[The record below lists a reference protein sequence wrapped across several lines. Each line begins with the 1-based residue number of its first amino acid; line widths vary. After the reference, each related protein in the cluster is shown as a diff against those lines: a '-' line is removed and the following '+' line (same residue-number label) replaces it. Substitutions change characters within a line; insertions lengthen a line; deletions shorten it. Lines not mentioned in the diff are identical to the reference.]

1 VKSVPRLRGVRTRL
15 LLVVVGALAVALG
28 VATIGF
34 NVLLAHAAKSDADT
48 LLRSRASSELALL
61 RVVGD
66 TITVGETRDDP
77 LGDSRVWIF
86 HGTQVVEQPRAK
98 PETDLAAHSLAGGP
112 ARFLTVPDDS
122 DERLY
127 AIPIVHEGHRVGTL
141 VTGISLAPYHHTQRT
156 ALVGS
161 LTLFLVLLAIT
172 GVAAWWLLRS
182 ALRPVALMTEQA
194 STWSEHD
201 LDRRFA
207 LGQPHDELTKLAATL
222 DGLLDRLAASLR
234 HERRFSAEMSHEL
247 RTPLAKLMAEAELAL
262 RRERS
267 ESDYRESLQAVL
279 TNAQQIERIVE
290 TLLSA
295 AQQELQAQGVANA
308 VDVAEAV
315 VAAHSHDASSRGVEL
330 HLVETPERVRVGVDQ
345 DLAERILHPVVEN
358 ALRYGRANVQVR
370 VTRDGSSVVFA
381 VDDDGPGVLDDEHE
395 TIFEPAVR
403 GSAGHSSSSGAGLG
417 LALSRRLARA
427 VSGDVEALP
436 GASGHFVVRLP
447 AV

>member
-1 VKSVPRLRGVRTRL
+1 VSALPPFRGVRTRL
-15 LLVVVGALAVALG
+15 LLVVVGALAVSLG

-34 NVLLAHAAKSDADT
+34 NVLLAHAASRDANT
-48 LLRSRASSELALL
+48 LLRARASSELALL
-61 RVVGD
+61 RVEGN
-66 TITVGETRDDP
+66 TIKIGETRDDP

-86 HGTQVVEQPRAK
+86 RGTKPVEQPPAKAATTRA
-98 PETDLAAHSLAGGP
+98 ASSLVGGP
-112 ARFLTVPDDS
+112 VQFLNVPDDS

-127 AIPIVHEGHRVGTL
+127 AVPIVHEGLRVGTL

-156 ALVGS
+156 ALLGS
-161 LTLFLVLLAIT
+161 LTLFLVLLSIT

-182 ALRPVALMTEQA
+182 ALRPVARMTEQA
-194 STWSEHD
+194 GAWSEQD

-207 LGQPHDELTKLAATL
+207 LGVPHDELTQLASTL

-279 TNAQQIERIVE
+279 ANAQQIERIVE
-290 TLLSA
+290 TLVAA
-295 AQQELQAQGVANA
+295 AQHDAQPQGVANA
-308 VDVAEAV
+308 LDIAEAV
-315 VAAHSHDASSRGVEL
+315 VAAHSHDASTRGVDLEL
-330 HLVETPERVRVGVDQ
+330 VDSPERVRVGVDQ

-358 ALRYGRANVQVR
+358 ALRYGRGKVQVR
-370 VTRDGSSVVFA
+370 VTRNGSAVLFA
-381 VDDDGPGVLDDEHE
+381 VDDDGPGVLAEE
-395 TIFEPAVR
+395 YESIFEPAVR
-403 GSAGHSSSSGAGLG
+403 GSAGRSSYSGAGLG
-417 LALSRRLARA
+417 LALARRLARA
-427 VSGDVEALP
+427 VSGDVEARP

-447 AV
+447 AA

>member
-1 VKSVPRLRGVRTRL
+1 MPPFRGVRTRL

-34 NVLLAHAAKSDADT
+34 NVLLAHAASRDANT
-48 LLRSRASSELALL
+48 LLRARASSELALL
-61 RVVGD
+61 RVEGN
-66 TITVGETRDDP
+66 TIKVAETSDDP
-77 LGDSRVWIF
+77 LGDSRVWIYR
-86 HGTQVVEQPRAK
+86 GTTAVEEPRAK
-98 PETDLAAHSLAGGP
+98 PKTTLAARSLAGGP
-112 ARFLTVPDDS
+112 VQFLNVPDDS

-127 AIPIVHEGHRVGTL
+127 AIPILNDGLRVGTL

-161 LTLFLVLLAIT
+161 LTLFVVLLSIT
-172 GVAAWWLLRS
+172 GVAAWWLLRT
-182 ALRPVALMTEQA
+182 ALRPVAQMTEQA
-194 STWSEHD
+194 GTWSEQD
-201 LDRRFA
+201 LDRRFG
-207 LGQPHDELTKLAATL
+207 LGEPHDELTQLASTL

-267 ESDYRESLQAVL
+267 ESDYRESLRAVL
-279 TNAQQIERIVE
+279 ANAQQIERIVE
-290 TLLSA
+290 TLVSA
-295 AQQELQAQGVANA
+295 AQHDAQPQGVANA
-308 VDVAEAV
+308 VDIAEAV

-330 HLVETPERVRVGVDQ
+330 ELVESSDRVRVGVDQ

-358 ALRYGRANVQVR
+358 ALRYGRGKVQVR
-370 VTRDGSSVVFA
+370 VTRNGSSVLFA
-381 VDDDGPGVLDDEHE
+381 VDDDGLGVLVDEHE
-395 TIFEPAVR
+395 SIFEPAVR
-403 GSAGHSSSSGAGLG
+403 GSAGRSSNSGAGLG

-427 VSGDVEALP
+427 VSGDVEARP

-447 AV
+447 AA

>member
-1 VKSVPRLRGVRTRL
+1 
-15 LLVVVGALAVALG
+15 
-28 VATIGF
+28 
-34 NVLLAHAAKSDADT
+34 
-48 LLRSRASSELALL
+48 
-61 RVVGD
+61 
-66 TITVGETRDDP
+66 
-77 LGDSRVWIF
+77 
-86 HGTQVVEQPRAK
+86 
-98 PETDLAAHSLAGGP
+98 
-112 ARFLTVPDDS
+112 
-122 DERLY
+122 
-127 AIPIVHEGHRVGTL
+127 
-141 VTGISLAPYHHTQRT
+141 
-156 ALVGS
+156 
-161 LTLFLVLLAIT
+161 
-172 GVAAWWLLRS
+172 
-182 ALRPVALMTEQA
+182 
-194 STWSEHD
+194 
-201 LDRRFA
+201 
-207 LGQPHDELTKLAATL
+207 
-222 DGLLDRLAASLR
+222 
-234 HERRFSAEMSHEL
+234 MSHEL

-403 GSAGHSSSSGAGLG
+403 GSAGHTSSSGAGLG

>member
-1 VKSVPRLRGVRTRL
+1 LPPFRGVRTRL

-34 NVLLAHAAKSDADT
+34 NILLAHAASRDANT

-61 RVVGD
+61 RVVGNN
-66 TITVGETRDDP
+66 IKVAETRDDP

-86 HGTQVVEQPRAK
+86 RGTTPVEQPRAK
-98 PETDLAAHSLAGGP
+98 AETDLGARSLAGGP
-112 ARFLTVPDDS
+112 SQFLNVLDAE
-122 DERLY
+122 ERLY
-127 AIPIVHEGHRVGTL
+127 SVPIVHDGKRFGTL
-141 VTGISLAPYHHTQRT
+141 VTGISLEPYHHTQRT

-161 LTLFLVLLAIT
+161 LTLFLVLLSIT

-182 ALRPVALMTEQA
+182 ALRPVAQMTEQA
-194 STWSEHD
+194 STWSEQD
-201 LDRRFA
+201 LDRRFS
-207 LGQPHDELTKLAATL
+207 LGEPHDELTHLAATL

-267 ESDYRESLQAVL
+267 ESDYRESLEAVL
-279 TNAQQIERIVE
+279 RNAQQIERIVE
-290 TLLSA
+290 TLVSA
-295 AQQELQAQGVANA
+295 AQHDAQPQGIANA

-315 VAAHSHDASSRGVEL
+315 VAAHSHDASSRGVALEL
-330 HLVETPERVRVGVDQ
+330 VKTPERVRVGVDQ

-358 ALRYGRANVQVR
+358 ALRYGRGKVQVR
-370 VTRDGSSVVFA
+370 VTRNGSSVLFA
-381 VDDDGPGVLDDEHE
+381 VDDDGPGVLADEHE
-395 TIFEPAVR
+395 RIFEPAVR
-403 GSAGHSSSSGAGLG
+403 GSAGRSTYTGAGLG

-427 VSGDVEALP
+427 VSGDVEAFP

-447 AV
+447 AA

>member
-1 VKSVPRLRGVRTRL
+1 VTALPPFRGVRTRL
-15 LLVVVGALAVALG
+15 LLVVVGALAAALG

-34 NVLLAHAAKSDADT
+34 NILLAHAASRDANT

-61 RVVGD
+61 RVVGGS
-66 TITVGETRDDP
+66 IKVAETRDDP

-86 HGTQVVEQPRAK
+86 RGTTPVEQPRAK
-98 PETDLAAHSLAGGP
+98 AETDLGARSLAGGP
-112 ARFLTVPDDS
+112 SQFLNVLDS
-122 DERLY
+122 EERLY
-127 AIPIVHEGHRVGTL
+127 SVPIIHDGKRFGTL
-141 VTGISLAPYHHTQRT
+141 VTGISLEPYHHTQRT
-156 ALVGS
+156 ALIGS
-161 LTLFLVLLAIT
+161 LTLFLVLLSIT

-182 ALRPVALMTEQA
+182 ALRPVAQMTEQA
-194 STWSEHD
+194 STWSEQD

-207 LGQPHDELTKLAATL
+207 LGEPHDELTHLAATL

-267 ESDYRESLQAVL
+267 ESDYRESLEAVL
-279 TNAQQIERIVE
+279 RNAQQIERIVE
-290 TLLSA
+290 TLVSA
-295 AQQELQAQGVANA
+295 AQHDAQPQGIANA

-315 VAAHSHDASSRGVEL
+315 VAAHSHDASSRGVALEL
-330 HLVETPERVRVGVDQ
+330 VKTPERVRVGVDQ

-358 ALRYGRANVQVR
+358 ALRYGRGKVQVR
-370 VTRDGSSVVFA
+370 VTRNGSSVLFA
-381 VDDDGPGVLDDEHE
+381 VDDDGPGVLADEHE
-395 TIFEPAVR
+395 LIFEPAVR
-403 GSAGHSSSSGAGLG
+403 GSAGRSTYTGAGLG

-427 VSGDVEALP
+427 VSGDVEAFP

-447 AV
+447 AA